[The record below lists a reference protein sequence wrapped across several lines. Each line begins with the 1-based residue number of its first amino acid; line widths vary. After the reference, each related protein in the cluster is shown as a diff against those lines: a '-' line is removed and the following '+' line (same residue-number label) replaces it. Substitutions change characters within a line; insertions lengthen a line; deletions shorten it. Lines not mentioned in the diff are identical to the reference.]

1 MTFLRLLPRRRRR
14 EEDVG
19 GAGNDDEDEHAGAQ
33 SGDGGVDDQRNGNVA
48 VADGVLDERERVVMS
63 VGLSL
68 SRALGAEP
76 EVPKLS
82 VGTAN

>member
-1 MTFLRLLPRRRRR
+1 MAPATKMSTRARK
-14 EEDVG
+14 V
-19 GAGNDDEDEHAGAQ
+19 ATAAQ
-33 SGDGGVDDQRNGNVA
+33 ATNVA

-82 VGTAN
+82 VGPAN